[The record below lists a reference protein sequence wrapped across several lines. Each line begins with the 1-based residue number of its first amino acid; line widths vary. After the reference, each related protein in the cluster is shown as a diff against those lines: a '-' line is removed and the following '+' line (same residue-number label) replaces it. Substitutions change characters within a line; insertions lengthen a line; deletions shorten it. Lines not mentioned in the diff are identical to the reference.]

1 MNKFSFF
8 LLIIFSLKAFFIFFA
23 SQVSSHELS
32 PNIIN
37 LQIDKNRISIE
48 LTINLEAY
56 LAGVDF
62 SILDNTNDHD
72 NETYYKTLR
81 KLNNSELTKIFLK
94 NWDKFVSLFSI
105 VSEDGTKL
113 NNFNFSK
120 IDTEDIDNTEVSR
133 LSNIYFFVENQGM
146 KPVTF
151 QASRILGEII
161 FRQTGVENGVTQFLL
176 SGEKSKVIS
185 AKTGKPLDWIDT
197 FLDYIPVG
205 FSHILPKGLDHI
217 LFVLGL
223 LFLTPKVYPLLIQI
237 SIFTIAHTITLAIS
251 SLKIIDISSAII
263 EPLIA
268 ASIIYVAIENFFNS
282 SLTKYRSIIIFF
294 FGLLHGLGFASVL
307 SSFGLPGTNFIWALV
322 GFNVGVEIGQ
332 LTIILAFYTIFIYW
346 IKTKNYYRKY
356 ISIPGSLI
364 IALFGTFWLL
374 ERTLLA

>member
-37 LQIDKNRISIE
+37 LQIDKKRISIE

-237 SIFTIAHTITLAIS
+237 SIFTLAHTITLAIS

-332 LTIILAFYTIFIYW
+332 LTIILAFYAIFIYW

>member
-1 MNKFSFF
+1 MLIRNQIVNKDMV
-8 LLIIFSLKAFFIFFA
+8 K
-23 SQVSSHELS
+23 
-32 PNIIN
+32 
-37 LQIDKNRISIE
+37 
-48 LTINLEAY
+48 
-56 LAGVDF
+56 
-62 SILDNTNDHD
+62 
-72 NETYYKTLR
+72 
-81 KLNNSELTKIFLK
+81 
-94 NWDKFVSLFSI
+94 
-105 VSEDGTKL
+105 
-113 NNFNFSK
+113 
-120 IDTEDIDNTEVSR
+120 
-133 LSNIYFFVENQGM
+133 
-146 KPVTF
+146 
-151 QASRILGEII
+151 
-161 FRQTGVENGVTQFLL
+161 NGVTQFLL
-176 SGEKSKVIS
+176 SGEKSQVIS
-185 AKTGKPLDWIDT
+185 AKTGKPLYWVDT

-205 FSHILPKGLDHI
+205 FAHILPKGLDHI

-237 SIFTIAHTITLAIS
+237 SIFTLAHTITLAIS

-322 GFNVGVEIGQ
+322 GFNIGVEIGQ
-332 LTIILAFYTIFIYW
+332 ITIILAFYAIFIYW